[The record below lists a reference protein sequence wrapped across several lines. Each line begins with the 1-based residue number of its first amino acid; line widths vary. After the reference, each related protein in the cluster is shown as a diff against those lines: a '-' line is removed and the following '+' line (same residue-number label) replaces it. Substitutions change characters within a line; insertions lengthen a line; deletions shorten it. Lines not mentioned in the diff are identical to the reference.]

1 MPSKEVLEMTKH
13 LIFHDDYHASTE
25 PLDGSIVLRLWN
37 YYPQDDV
44 GCSDP
49 TPLEEYERLGQDIL
63 SKDGEVRGSSIPGEN
78 AYIVFS

>member
-1 MPSKEVLEMTKH
+1 MTKH

-25 PLDGSIVLRLWN
+25 PLDGSKMNRNQVIFLRLWN